1 MAESM
6 ASSLKLAYQ
15 IVVGCRRRCLPKPP
29 MFLPDST
36 ESVGDR
42 EPWISLG
49 ATVNS
54 PPHPKK
60 SLMNQDNTE
69 HGTVRADT
77 RSLARAIE
85 SFAQSDGDYQTAIP
99 GLSLHR
105 RCLPTEPLH
114 CIFNLGLGVVAQ
126 GHKQALVDGQM
137 NTYGPGQSMVTT
149 IDLPVIS
156 HVTSASLKE
165 PLLGLML
172 TLEPR
177 RVQEV
182 AAGMKLSLPARAQP
196 CRTLSIETLA
206 APLVQALVRLVSLLG
221 ESPLLI
227 AWVAPLLQEEIIAR
241 LLLGPHGQQLQHL
254 VADGT
259 PSQQIAK
266 AVRWLKQNF
275 AKPLQVDDL
284 ATSVHMSST
293 SFRQHF
299 RKMTGTSP
307 LQYQKTLRLQ
317 EARQLMLT
325 QQLDAGKASGLVGYE
340 SPSQFSREYSRLFGA
355 PPQADV
361 RRLRIRSVP
370 ANPSR
375 A

>member
-1 MAESM
+1 
-6 ASSLKLAYQ
+6 
-15 IVVGCRRRCLPKPP
+15 
-29 MFLPDST
+29 
-36 ESVGDR
+36 
-42 EPWISLG
+42 
-49 ATVNS
+49 
-54 PPHPKK
+54 
-60 SLMNQDNTE
+60 MNQGRTE
-69 HGTVRADT
+69 KKIVRADT
-77 RSLARAIE
+77 GALARAIE
-85 SFAQSDGDYQTAIP
+85 LLAQSDGDFQTAIP

-105 RCLPTEPLH
+105 RHRPTEPLH

-126 GHKQALVDGQM
+126 GHKQALVDGQI
-137 NTYGPGQSMVTT
+137 NTYGPGQSMLTT

-172 TLEPR
+172 TLDPR
-177 RVQEV
+177 RVQQV
-182 AAGMKLSLPARAQP
+182 AADMQLSLPARSQP
-196 CRTLSIETLA
+196 CRTLTIETLA
-206 APLVQALVRLVSLLG
+206 APLLEALVRLVSLLG
-221 ESPLLI
+221 EAPLLT
-227 AWVAPLLQEEIIAR
+227 ARVAPLLQEEIIVR

-259 PSQQIAK
+259 PSQQISR

-275 AKPLQVDDL
+275 AAPLQVDEL
-284 ATSVHMSST
+284 AASVHMSPT

-317 EARQLMLT
+317 EARQLMLAEH
-325 QQLDAGKASGLVGYE
+325 LDAGRAGGLVGYE

-361 RRLRIRSVP
+361 RRLRVMSGPV
-370 ANPSR
+370 N
-375 A
+375 

>member
-1 MAESM
+1 MAESI
-6 ASSLKLAYQ
+6 ASSIKLAYQ
-15 IVVGCRRRCLPKPP
+15 IVVGYRRRCLPKPL
-29 MFLPDST
+29 MFLPDPT
-36 ESVGDR
+36 DSVGGR
-42 EPWISLG
+42 EPWTSLG

-54 PPHPKK
+54 HPHPAE
-60 SLMNQDNTE
+60 SVVNQDNTE
-69 HGTVRADT
+69 QIIVHADT
-77 RSLARAIE
+77 GALVRAIE
-85 SFAQSDGDYQTAIP
+85 SVAQSDGDYQTAIP

-114 CIFNLGLGVVAQ
+114 CMFNLGLGVVAQ
-126 GHKQALVDGQM
+126 GHKQALVDGRI
-137 NTYGPGQSMVTT
+137 NTYGPGQSMLTT

-156 HVTSASLKE
+156 HVTSASLQE

-172 TLEPR
+172 TLDPR

-196 CRTLSIETLA
+196 CRALSIETLE

-227 AWVAPLLQEEIIAR
+227 AWVAPLLQEEIIVR

-284 ATSVHMSST
+284 AASVHMSPT

-307 LQYQKTLRLQ
+307 IQYQKTLRLQ

-340 SPSQFSREYSRLFGA
+340 SSSQFSREYSRLFGA
-355 PPQADV
+355 PPKADV
-361 RRLRIRSVP
+361 RRLRVASVP
-370 ANPSR
+370 ANPSW